1 VLAIE
6 PRGDDGGD
14 EELRAVGVG
23 AGVGHREETR
33 LGVAQ
38 LEAESE
44 GDPTSVTVIVGDRAF
59 ADSLLV
65 SELLAVDRLAT
76 GAVVVCKCI
85 A

>member
-1 VLAIE
+1 
-6 PRGDDGGD
+6 
-14 EELRAVGVG
+14 
-23 AGVGHREETR
+23 
-33 LGVAQ
+33 VAQ

>member
-1 VLAIE
+1 MLQ
-6 PRGDDGGD
+6 GGD
-14 EELRAVGVG
+14 FTSESVSAQTAMMMIAG
-23 AGVGHREETR
+23 ADHAIHLQT
-33 LGVAQ
+33 
-38 LEAESE
+38 
-44 GDPTSVTVIVGDRAF
+44 VGDRAF